1 MQDTGRPSGGAD
13 LRCAARATLESPHD
27 RLAIA
32 LRSDATVGDIRDAR
46 ALGRLRRDLTAIRDA
61 PHVETPECP
70 VAAFSNPWAA
80 LADGRERP
88 VLQDVLARLLPLV
101 LLAAALL
108 AAAGILSLLGGM
120 GPALV
125 TSLDIGPGLS
135 VLPGAD

>member
-1 MQDTGRPSGGAD
+1 MQDTGRLSGGVD
-13 LRCAARATLESPHD
+13 LRRAARATLEIPHD
-27 RLAIA
+27 KLATA
-32 LRSDATVGDIRDAR
+32 LRADAVVGDIRDAR

-61 PHVETPECP
+61 PHVETPERP

-88 VLQDVLARLLPLV
+88 VLRDVLVRLLPLV
-101 LLAAALL
+101 PLAAALM
-108 AAAGILSLLGGM
+108 AAAAILTLLSSA